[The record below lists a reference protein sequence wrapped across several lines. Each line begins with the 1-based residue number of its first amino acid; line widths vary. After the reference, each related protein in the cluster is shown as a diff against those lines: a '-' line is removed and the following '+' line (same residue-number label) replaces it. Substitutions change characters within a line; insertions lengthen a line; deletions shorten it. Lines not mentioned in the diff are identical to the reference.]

1 MSFVGKY
8 IQHHGGMNRAWKTP
22 RTGGVK
28 RTQSTASKHCCTGVP
43 PGQSS
48 NLQDF
53 KFAHVAGKQTWLV
66 VLTILKHMSSSM
78 RRMIPY
84 IMETKMFER
93 ILIAWTQCSNS
104 QLASL
109 LDKHV
114 TFRYQW
120 NSWRTTLR
128 SNCSRF
134 HLVTAK
140 KKEGRPWVHKTS
152 VFSCFLGISPNRC
165 NVGPPR

>member
-1 MSFVGKY
+1 
-8 IQHHGGMNRAWKTP
+8 MNRAWKTP

-78 RRMIPY
+78 GRMIPY

-93 ILIAWTQCSNS
+93 ILMNAMFKLTTRILVGQTRHLQIPME
-104 QLASL
+104 L
-109 LDKHV
+109 LTH
-114 TFRYQW
+114 
-120 NSWRTTLR
+120 N
-128 SNCSRF
+128 
-134 HLVTAK
+134 
-140 KKEGRPWVHKTS
+140 PS
-152 VFSCFLGISPNRC
+152 VELLKISPGYSEKKR
-165 NVGPPR
+165 GPTLGS